1 MTEKSIPAI
10 KRSSST
16 AGVMPAVE
24 FRFPF
29 YLILFYLFL
38 EYGRPQGFIP
48 AVGQLHLSAVTAGFL
63 AITLI
68 LLKKFKIGDMQL
80 KLYLLLLALM
90 AIHVPIAKNNYW
102 AFMNFIAM
110 GMTFIFCVSI
120 SNVIDNEKLFSKF
133 IGAWIVIYIFL
144 AIFGILHKGT
154 GVGGFLVDENDFCL
168 AVNMIIPFCF
178 FGAISSAGR
187 KKIFYFGLS
196 CLFLFVVILTNSRGG
211 FVGLVALFLYAW
223 FRSKRKILMGF
234 AISLLVVFAVL
245 VAPSTYDAR
254 IQSIAEEGTGR
265 GTAADRVYIWKIGWD
280 MFLDHPVLGIGQ
292 GNFPFEFRKYEVEA
306 GFHEGLWG
314 RSRAGRAAHSIY
326 FTLLPELG
334 LVGALIFI
342 LIIYSNFKDLKYIR
356 GIWTTRKDVNIIGDS
371 LRYYNY
377 GLAIECSMI
386 AYLVSGI
393 FISAL
398 YYPHLWIIT
407 GAILSLRKMVQFKY
421 GSAIIT
427 SNQRK
432 LG

>member
-1 MTEKSIPAI
+1 MADDRSVGMKRTNSI
-10 KRSSST
+10 
-16 AGVMPAVE
+16 AGILQAGE
-24 FRFPF
+24 SRFSF

-48 AVGQLHLSAVTAGFL
+48 SIGQLHLSAVTIGIL
-63 AITLI
+63 AIALI
-68 LLKKFKIGDMQL
+68 LLRKFKIGDMQL

-120 SNVIDNEKLFSKF
+120 SNVIDNEILFSKF
-133 IGAWIVIYIFL
+133 IGAWIVVYIFL
-144 AIFGILHKGT
+144 AIFGILNKGT
-154 GVGGFLVDENDFCL
+154 GVGGFLVDENDLCL
-168 AVNMIIPFCF
+168 AINMIIPFCF
-178 FGAISSAGR
+178 FGAISSEGK
-187 KKIFYFGLS
+187 KKIFYFSLS

-223 FRSKRKILMGF
+223 FRSKKKILMGF

-265 GTAADRVYIWKIGWD
+265 GTAADRIYIWKIGWD
-280 MFLDHPVLGIGQ
+280 MFLDHPVLGVGQ

-306 GFHEGLWG
+306 GFYEGLWG

-326 FTLLPELG
+326 LTVLPELG
-334 LVGALIFI
+334 LVGTFIFI
-342 LIIYSNFKDLKYIR
+342 LILYSNFKDLKYIR
-356 GIWTTRKDVNIIGDS
+356 SIGKTSKDVIMSGEL

-386 AYLVSGI
+386 AYLVSGT

-398 YYPHLWIIT
+398 YYPHVWIFT
-407 GAILSLRKMVQFKY
+407 GAILSLKKIVQSKY
-421 GSAIIT
+421 GIIINS
-427 SNQRK
+427 SNRSK
-432 LG
+432 RG